1 MENVEKFSIKKLLL
15 CILCGILLT
24 TAIGMTMLFV
34 ENVPPYLEQCIL
46 NNIDESSEEF
56 KEYLM
61 NLEEHGNVTD
71 FYNNAEENYEEG
83 YPVNGLFQYEIT
95 NAIRTLMS
103 QDIVETYVLTFIIG
117 LFLGATVYIVIIQKT
132 KGIKL
137 ISQIILVIA
146 IVYLIMLSVNL
157 GFNVIYNKMIMDN
170 PYKMNTTIDY
180 SSYIYDYFD
189 SRLLTSFAVILSGT
203 VIVKLI
209 REKIVF
215 KK

>member
-157 GFNVIYNKMIMDN
+157 GFNVIYN
-170 PYKMNTTIDY
+170 
-180 SSYIYDYFD
+180 
-189 SRLLTSFAVILSGT
+189 RFA
-203 VIVKLI
+203 
-209 REKIVF
+209 
-215 KK
+215 KKESICKF